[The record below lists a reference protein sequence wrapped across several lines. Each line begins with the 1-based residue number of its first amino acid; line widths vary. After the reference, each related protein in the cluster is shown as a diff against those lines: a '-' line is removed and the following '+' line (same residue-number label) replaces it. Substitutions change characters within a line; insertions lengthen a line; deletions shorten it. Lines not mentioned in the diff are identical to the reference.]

1 MTVQLQHEPAGTRD
15 PEPPAVSAPAH
26 SLRLTGLV
34 ILLFGGFL
42 PLLDFFIVNVALP
55 TMNATLHASG
65 PMLQLVVAG
74 YGVAYA
80 LMLVVGG
87 RLGDAIG
94 RHRMFVA
101 GIAGFTVSSLL
112 CGIAPN
118 IGMLIAARIAQ
129 GLFAA

>member
-1 MTVQLQHEPAGTRD
+1 MAVQLHRD
-15 PEPPAVSAPAH
+15 PIQRDPTLPSPLRCAPPCALPCSPRSRRAGLSAV
-26 SLRLTGLV
+26 GLV
-34 ILLFGGFL
+34 VLLCGGFL

-55 TMNATLHASG
+55 TMAATMAASG

-94 RHRMFVA
+94 RRRLFVI
-101 GIAGFTVSSLL
+101 GVAGFTVTSLL
-112 CGIAPN
+112 CGLAP
-118 IGMLIAARIAQ
+118 RWP
-129 GLFAA
+129 